1 VHILYEFKDYPWG
14 GGNQFLGALRRHFI
28 RQGVYETDPG
38 QADIILF
45 NSIDLIASLPAI
57 RKTNPQAVFIH
68 RMDGV
73 FRLHRKT
80 AGVTQDKIS
89 YLVNRFISD
98 ATVFQSVWSMESH
111 IRQGFPEQS
120 NCIVILNAADTDIF
134 TPKNISSYDPVDC
147 AKGLLATQAK
157 TDGLVPD
164 GHNRLVKLVASSW
177 STNPK
182 KGFDILQYL
191 DDHLDFDQIEM
202 SFIGNSPIKF
212 KHIKMLGPLRSAEL
226 SRALQASDLF
236 VSAVEDDTCSN
247 ALLEALACGLPCVAR
262 RSGANPEILAKSQ
275 HTNFMFNGKNDV
287 LATLNL
293 AIEALGRTG
302 DRIEATRF
310 DETAEQYIS
319 FMRSLHL
326 NPARKRITTCSRI
339 WFAVMLTYYGR
350 VVRFQRYRQRILEWF
365 HKIIIHPNRQ

>member
-1 VHILYEFKDYPWG
+1 MHILYEFKDYPWG

-28 RQGVYETDPG
+28 HQGIYETDSG

-57 RKTNPQAVFIH
+57 RKFNPHAVFIH

-89 YLVNRFISD
+89 YLANRFISD
-98 ATVFQSVWSMESH
+98 ATVFQSVWSMENH
-111 IRQGFPEQS
+111 IRYGFPEQS

-134 TPKNISSYDPVDC
+134 TPKSILGYDPVDYT
-147 AKGLLATQAK
+147 KGLLAAYAK
-157 TDGLVPD
+157 NDGLVPNA
-164 GHNRLVKLVASSW
+164 HNRLVKLVASSW
-177 STNPK
+177 STNQK

-202 SFIGNSPIKF
+202 SFIGHSPVKF
-212 KHIKMLGPLRSAEL
+212 KHIKMLGPMRSADL
-226 SRALQASDLF
+226 SKALQASDLY

-275 HTNFMFNGKNDV
+275 QTNFMFNSKNDV

-293 AIEALGRTG
+293 AIEALGQTG
-302 DRIEATRF
+302 DRIKATRF

-326 NPARKRITTCSRI
+326 KPDRKKITVFSRL
-339 WFAVMLTYYGR
+339 WFSFMLRYYGC
-350 VVRFQRYRQRILEWF
+350 VVRFQRYRQRMLEWF

>member
-1 VHILYEFKDYPWG
+1 MHILYDFKDHPWG
-14 GGNQFLGALRRHFI
+14 GGNQFLSALRRHFI
-28 RQGVYETDPG
+28 HQGIYETDSG

-57 RKTNPQAVFIH
+57 RKINPQAVFIH

-80 AGVTQDKIS
+80 TGVTQDKIS
-89 YLVNRFISD
+89 YLANRFISD
-98 ATVFQSVWSMESH
+98 ATVFQSVWSMENH
-111 IRQGFPEQS
+111 IRYGFPKQS
-120 NCIVILNAADTDIF
+120 DYIVILNAPDTDIF
-134 TPKNISSYDPVDC
+134 TPKSISNYDSVGC
-147 AKGLLATQAK
+147 AKGLLAAQTNI
-157 TDGLVPD
+157 DSPVPD
-164 GHNRLVKLVASSW
+164 AHNRIVKLVASSW

-191 DDHLDFDQIEM
+191 DEHLDFDQIEM
-202 SFIGNSPIKF
+202 SFIGHSPVKF
-212 KHIKMLGPLRSAEL
+212 KHIKMLGPMRSADL
-226 SRALQASDLF
+226 SKALQASDLY

-247 ALLEALACGLPCVAR
+247 ALLEALACGLSCVAR

-293 AIEALGRTG
+293 AIEALGQTG
-302 DRIEATRF
+302 DRIKVARF

-326 NPARKRITTCSRI
+326 KPDRKRITAFSRL

-350 VVRFQRYRQRILEWF
+350 VIRFQRYRQRMLEWF
-365 HKIIIHPNRQ
+365 HK

>member
-1 VHILYEFKDYPWG
+1 
-14 GGNQFLGALRRHFI
+14 
-28 RQGVYETDPG
+28 
-38 QADIILF
+38 
-45 NSIDLIASLPAI
+45 
-57 RKTNPQAVFIH
+57 
-68 RMDGV
+68 
-73 FRLHRKT
+73 
-80 AGVTQDKIS
+80 
-89 YLVNRFISD
+89 
-98 ATVFQSVWSMESH
+98 
-111 IRQGFPEQS
+111 
-120 NCIVILNAADTDIF
+120 
-134 TPKNISSYDPVDC
+134 
-147 AKGLLATQAK
+147 
-157 TDGLVPD
+157 
-164 GHNRLVKLVASSW
+164 
-177 STNPK
+177 
-182 KGFDILQYL
+182 
-191 DDHLDFDQIEM
+191 M

-350 VVRFQRYRQRILEWF
+350 VVRFQRYRQRMLEWF

>member
-28 RQGVYETDPG
+28 RLGVYETDPS

-57 RKTNPQAVFIH
+57 RKFNPQAVFIH

-80 AGVTQDKIS
+80 AGVTQDKIT
-89 YLVNRFISD
+89 YLANRFISD

-111 IRQGFPEQS
+111 IQHGFPEQS

-134 TPKNISSYDPVDC
+134 TPKSISSYELVDC
-147 AKGLLATQAK
+147 SKGLLPTQVK

-164 GHNRLVKLVASSW
+164 AHNRLVKLVASSW
-177 STNPK
+177 SMNPK

-191 DDHLDFDQIEM
+191 DDHLDFDQFEM
-202 SFIGNSPIKF
+202 SFIGHSPVKF
-212 KHIKMLGPLRSAEL
+212 KHIKMLGPLSSAEL

-236 VSAVEDDTCSN
+236 VSTVEDDTCSN

-262 RSGANPEILAKSQ
+262 RSGANPEILAKNQ

-293 AIEALGRTG
+293 AIEALGQTG
-302 DRIEATRF
+302 DRIKATRF

-326 NPARKRITTCSRI
+326 KPDRKKITVFSRL
-339 WFAVMLTYYGR
+339 WFAVMLRYYGC
-350 VVRFQRYRQRILEWF
+350 VVRFQRYRQRMLEWF
-365 HKIIIHPNRQ
+365 QKGIINPNRQ